1 MAMVVC
7 NGHLEE
13 PIEVQGIVASCME
26 SLPWQRDR
34 CSSGVN
40 RQTFDCTL
48 PEPQEGTWR
57 YLHGRHNIESPA
69 RSRCSVSHRNK
80 VDGPP
85 SQNDRP
91 TTDKRSP
98 ATAAAAAVGTA
109 QRRVQLRAATLEPSC
124 WHARIHGK
132 AGRVVAVGREA
143 ISAPATPAD
152 PRYYLLLIGFPRCR
166 RILRRFAPSARAPR
180 RGAWRP
186 IHSPRGYCLA
196 PYF

>member
-48 PEPQEGTWR
+48 PEPREGTWR

-124 WHARIHGK
+124 WHRAHSRRRP
-132 AGRVVAVGREA
+132 AAPSRSEGRQ
-143 ISAPATPAD
+143 ISAPAT
-152 PRYYLLLIGFPRCR
+152 R
-166 RILRRFAPSARAPR
+166 RPEIQYRSLGRLAGETRVSGHVRGGETGVSRVKNVSAK
-180 RGAWRP
+180 
-186 IHSPRGYCLA
+186 I
-196 PYF
+196 